1 MKFLNGLMAFALMA
15 AAWTVQ
21 AQDADKSQFSGFLG
35 DYSQLQPVKDREG
48 VLAYVNQTHDYSV
61 YKKIRF
67 TPVEVFLTPN
77 PDYKGMQPD
86 VLKQMSDGFLDSFI
100 SAFGSDYQLVKEN
113 GPDVLTI
120 RMAIT
125 GVQLTRPAMGVTDFI
140 PIKALYN
147 LGRKA
152 AGDAPMVA
160 EMSGEVEMLDP
171 QGKRVLAAVATRKG
185 EKTLK
190 QGEQITWSELQAIT
204 DYWAKNMKQR
214 VDQLRDAGR

>member
-1 MKFLNGLMAFALMA
+1 MTFRSGLMAFALILV
-15 AAWTVQ
+15 TVTAQ
-21 AQDADKSQFSGFLG
+21 AQEAGKQQFSGFLG

-48 VLAYVNQTHDYSV
+48 VLAFVNQSHDYSV
-61 YKKIRF
+61 YKKVRF
-67 TPVEVFLTPN
+67 IPVEVYITPN
-77 PDYKGMQPD
+77 PDYKGLQPD

-100 SAFGSDYQLVKEN
+100 AAFAGDYQLVREG

-125 GVQLTRPAMGVTDFI
+125 GVQLTPPPVGVTDFI

-152 AGDAPMVA
+152 TGDAPMVA

-171 QGKRVLAAVATRKG
+171 LGNRLLAAVATRKG

-190 QGEQITWSELQAIT
+190 QDDQITWKDLHEIT

-214 VDQLRDAGR
+214 IDSLRDTGR